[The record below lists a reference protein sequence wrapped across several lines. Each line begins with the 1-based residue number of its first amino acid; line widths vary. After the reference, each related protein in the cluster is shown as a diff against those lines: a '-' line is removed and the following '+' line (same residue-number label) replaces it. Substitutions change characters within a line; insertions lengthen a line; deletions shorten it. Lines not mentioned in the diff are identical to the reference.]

1 MSGHE
6 AIGAVE
12 GASHGSSAKHSFQ
25 GLVSDGYDPSQ
36 DPSLYGLAD
45 YQLAASQSSSSSEL
59 ASKQATSVEATSGSN
74 NSFENMGE
82 SMGMSGED
90 MKKFMDNLLQSITST
105 IKTDTDHAV
114 EALKQIDAE
123 MQRNSQ

>member
-59 ASKQATSVEATSGSN
+59 ASKEATSVEATSGSN
-74 NSFENMGE
+74 NTFEKMGE

-114 EALKQIDAE
+114 EALKQINAE
-123 MQRNSQ
+123 MQKNSQ